1 MWLCESATR
10 VPHAS
15 PLNPPNTTEWI
26 TPRRAH
32 ASMVMGNSGTM
43 GMWMVTRS
51 PAFRPQKS
59 RSSAANS
66 FTRTYSSRYVT
77 DTGAS
82 FSGSGTK
89 IIAALFLYL
98 ARCRS
103 MQLYEALILPPTNHF
118 QNGGSLVSSVLSQYL
133 SHVSRS
139 AYSRKHSG

>member
-1 MWLCESATR
+1 
-10 VPHAS
+10 
-15 PLNPPNTTEWI
+15 
-26 TPRRAH
+26 
-32 ASMVMGNSGTM
+32 MVTGNSGTI

-59 RSSAANS
+59 RNSAANS

-82 FSGSGTK
+82 DSGSPTK

-118 QNGGSLVSSVLSQYL
+118 QNGGSWVSSVVCQYWSQL
-133 SHVSRS
+133 NRS
-139 AYSRKHSG
+139 AYSRKHSGNFSSLNRLRMSGSLRFAWPINFEEG